1 MKAGDAQ
8 LISFADFVPDGQS
21 PIYQQ
26 IVLYI
31 QRGLAAGR
39 IRDGDELPSRRA
51 LSALLGVNPNTVQKS
66 YRLLEEAGVIASTP
80 GAKSCIT
87 TTPDRNDKIRARL
100 LENEARAI
108 VCAMRQM
115 QVSKAEALAAIERLW
130 DQTPPDPAA
139 QNEKECDNQ

>member
-1 MKAGDAQ
+1 M
-8 LISFADFVPDGQS
+8 ISFSDFVPDGQS

-31 QRGLAAGR
+31 QRGLAAGL

-66 YRLLEEAGVIASTP
+66 YRLLEEAGIIASTP
-80 GAKSCIT
+80 GAKSCVT
-87 TTPDRNDKIRARL
+87 TTPARNDRIRARL
-100 LENEARAI
+100 LEDQARAV

-115 QVSKAEALAAIERLW
+115 RVSKAEALAAIERLW
-130 DQTPPDPAA
+130 EETPADPPDPF
-139 QNEKECDNQ
+139 

>member
-1 MKAGDAQ
+1 M
-8 LISFADFVPDGQS
+8 ISFSDFVPDGQS

-31 QRGLAAGR
+31 QRGLAAGL

-66 YRLLEEAGVIASTP
+66 YRLLEEAGIIVSTP
-80 GAKSCIT
+80 GAKSCVT
-87 TTPDRNDKIRARL
+87 TTPARNDRIRAQL
-100 LENEARAI
+100 LEDQARAV

-115 QVSKAEALAAIERLW
+115 RVSKAEALAAIERLW
-130 DQTPPDPAA
+130 EETPADPS
-139 QNEKECDNQ
+139 DPF

>member
-1 MKAGDAQ
+1 M
-8 LISFADFVPDGQS
+8 ISFSDFVPDGQS

-31 QRGLAAGR
+31 QRGLAAGL

-66 YRLLEEAGVIASTP
+66 YRLLEEAGIIASTP
-80 GAKSCIT
+80 GAKSCVT
-87 TTPDRNDKIRARL
+87 TTPARNDRIRAQL
-100 LENEARAI
+100 LEDQARAV

-115 QVSKAEALAAIERLW
+115 RVSKAEALAAIERLW
-130 DQTPPDPAA
+130 EETPADPPDPF
-139 QNEKECDNQ
+139 

>member
-1 MKAGDAQ
+1 M
-8 LISFADFVPDGQS
+8 ISFDSFRMEAGT

-26 IVLYI
+26 ILRFI
-31 QRGLAAGR
+31 QRGAVAGV

-66 YRLLEEAGVIASTP
+66 YRLLEEAGIIASTP

-100 LENEARAI
+100 LEDQARAV

-115 QVSKAEALAAIERLW
+115 RVSKAEALAAIERLW

-139 QNEKECDNQ
+139 QNEKECDNR

>member
-1 MKAGDAQ
+1 M
-8 LISFADFVPDGQS
+8 ISFSDFVPDGQS

-31 QRGLAAGR
+31 QRGLAAGL

-66 YRLLEEAGVIASTP
+66 YRLLEEADIIASTP
-80 GAKSCIT
+80 GAKSCVT
-87 TTPDRNDKIRARL
+87 TTPARNDRIRAQL
-100 LENEARAI
+100 LEDQARAV

-115 QVSKAEALAAIERLW
+115 RVSKAEALAAIERLW
-130 DQTPPDPAA
+130 EETPADPPDPF
-139 QNEKECDNQ
+139 